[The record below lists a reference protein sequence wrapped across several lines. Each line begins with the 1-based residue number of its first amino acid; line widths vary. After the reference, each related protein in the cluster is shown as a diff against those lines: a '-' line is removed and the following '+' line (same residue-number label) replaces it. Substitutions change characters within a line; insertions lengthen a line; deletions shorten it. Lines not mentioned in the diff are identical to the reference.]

1 MTIRIGLR
9 IPPCAD
15 VRQVAA
21 TARAAEEAGFAVA
34 WLPDSQFLWRDVWA
48 AMALAALSTERIALG
63 TCVTQFETR
72 HATVTAAAAATIDEL
87 APGRTILGVGT
98 GDSAI
103 KTLGLIPTR
112 LSAMREQIESC
123 RALWTGGSVEFGGRV
138 MALRATSPS
147 GRLPIYMAATGP
159 KALALAGEIADGVI
173 VLAGVAPELI
183 ERSLLHIRA
192 GAARV
197 GRDLAGLDICLGTF
211 CHVTG
216 DEREAARIVKPYAC
230 TLAQIGGTD
239 ALELAGI
246 DVSVPAVIPEV
257 YPDMGHAEN
266 WDQACEVASRWITD
280 EMALRYAEKFCFV
293 GDASHIQ
300 RKIETALQCGITSFY
315 IRGFSSYT
323 LPTDILTT
331 FGRQV
336 IPRFRGH
343 RREVVG

>member
-1 MTIRIGLR
+1 MSVRFGLR

-15 VRQVAA
+15 VRDVAA
-21 TARAAEEAGFAVA
+21 TARAAEEADFDVA

-48 AMALAALSTERIALG
+48 AMALAATTTDRIALG

-103 KTLGLIPTR
+103 KTLGLTPTR
-112 LSAMREQIESC
+112 LSAMREQIANC
-123 RALWTGGSVEFGGRV
+123 RALWTGEAVEFGGRV
-138 MALRATSPS
+138 MTLRAKPPS

-183 ERSLLHIRA
+183 ERSLCHIRE

-197 GRDLAGLDICLGTF
+197 GRDIAGVDICLGTF
-211 CHVTG
+211 CHLTD

-239 ALELAGI
+239 ALELAGSTSPCRRSFPRCTPTWATRRTGI
-246 DVSVPAVIPEV
+246 WRARWRAGGSRTRWPSGMLTSSASSATPCTSNGRSRRRSSAGSRASTSVVS
-257 YPDMGHAEN
+257 
-266 WDQACEVASRWITD
+266 R
-280 EMALRYAEKFCFV
+280 
-293 GDASHIQ
+293 
-300 RKIETALQCGITSFY
+300 
-315 IRGFSSYT
+315 
-323 LPTDILTT
+323 PT
-331 FGRQV
+331 
-336 IPRFRGH
+336 RFRQMSSRPSGA
-343 RREVVG
+343 R

>member
-1 MTIRIGLR
+1 MTIRFGLR
-9 IPPCAD
+9 IPPCVD
-15 VRQVAA
+15 VREVAA
-21 TARAAEEAGFAVA
+21 IARAAEKAGFDVA
-34 WLPDSQFLWRDVWA
+34 WLPDSQFLWRDVWVA
-48 AMALAALSTERIALG
+48 LALAATSTERIALG

-103 KTLGLIPTR
+103 KTLGLVPTR
-112 LSAMREQIESC
+112 LSAMREQIETC
-123 RALWTGGSVEFGGRV
+123 RALWTGESVAFGGRA
-138 MALRATSPS
+138 MSLRATPPS

-183 ERSLLHIRA
+183 ERSLFHIRQ

-211 CHVTG
+211 CHVSD
-216 DEREAARIVKPYAC
+216 DEHEAARIVKPYAC

-239 ALELAGI
+239 ALEIAGI
-246 DVSVPAVIPEV
+246 DVAVPAVIPEV

-266 WDQACEVASRWITD
+266 WDQACAVASRWITD

-293 GDASHIQ
+293 GDASNLQ
-300 RKIETALQCGITSFY
+300 RKIETAVQCGITSFY

-343 RREVVG
+343 RREVVA